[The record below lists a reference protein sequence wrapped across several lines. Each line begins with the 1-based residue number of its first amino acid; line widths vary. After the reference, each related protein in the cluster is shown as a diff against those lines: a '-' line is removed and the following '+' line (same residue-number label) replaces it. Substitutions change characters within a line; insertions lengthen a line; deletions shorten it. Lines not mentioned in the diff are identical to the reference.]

1 MTMVRARAATLAF
14 VTCVA
19 ATSWLLP
26 VTASAA
32 IPLQSFVTVTAGN
45 GFVPSIHTAPL
56 GPFTVME
63 VAVEFASFG
72 FLDVP
77 NADSVFAVDVYV
89 GMILPDGRFVSWV
102 GDPFGSSFVTG
113 PAPAPLF
120 VGVVPSVGNHH
131 AYRWL
136 TLTTP
141 GWCVLYGLVV
151 RAGANP
157 LDPREWAGWNPA
169 AFYPL
174 LVVPK

>member
-1 MTMVRARAATLAF
+1 MAMFRARAATLAF

-26 VTASAA
+26 ATAGAA
-32 IPLQSFVTVTAGN
+32 IPLQSFVMVTAGN
-45 GFVPSIHTAPL
+45 GFVQLHTAPL
-56 GPFTVME
+56 GPLTVME

-77 NADSVFAVDVYV
+77 SADYNVAVDVYV
-89 GMILPDGRFVSWV
+89 GMVLPDGRFVSWV
-102 GDPFGSSFVTG
+102 GDPLGSSFVTG
-113 PAPAPLF
+113 AAPAPLF
-120 VGVVPSVGNHH
+120 AGVVPSVGKYYAH
-131 AYRWL
+131 RWL

-151 RAGANP
+151 PAGANP